1 MKLIEVI
8 LKHGLEDRLL
18 LSQDA
23 GWYNVG
29 EWRGGKIRDYSFLV
43 SSFVP
48 MLEKKVRKELVDS
61 MLVNNPAKAFNM
73 S

>member
-1 MKLIEVI
+1 M
-8 LKHGLEDRLL
+8 
-18 LSQDA
+18 A
-23 GWYNVG
+23 
-29 EWRGGKIRDYSFLV
+29 GGKIRDYSFLV

-61 MLVNNPAKAFNM
+61 MLANNPAKAFNM